1 MDLNG
6 LNELARRVTKG
17 DDKAYT
23 ALLRECARI
32 VRGYIFNRAAPN
44 DRSRI
49 EDIVQD
55 TLLAIHTKFHTY
67 DPAQPFVPWLVAV
80 TRHKM
85 IDHWRRN
92 KLEQTAPFDDALDD
106 IAVIETQG
114 ADTAHTLEK
123 LLAQL
128 NDKQRRVVELAR
140 IEGRSMAEIAAD
152 MALSVADVK
161 VTLHRA
167 LLKLAAHAQAGGGKH
182 AD

>member
-1 MDLNG
+1 MDLTA
-6 LNELARRVTKG
+6 LNALARSVTKG

-32 VRGYIFNRAAPN
+32 VRGYIFNRAPPQ
-44 DRSRI
+44 DRGGV
-49 EDIVQD
+49 EDVVQD

-92 KLEQTAPFDDALDD
+92 KQAPLAPFDDALDD
-106 IAVIETQG
+106 IAIVETQG

-123 LLAQL
+123 LLGHL

-152 MALSVADVK
+152 MGISVADTK

-167 LLKLAAHAQAGGGKH
+167 LLKLAAHAQEGNTH